1 MIHTIRKNAELMRQ
15 LHSRVHETVKTRS
28 RSEEDLNEWKNACE
42 EFHSKYDQLAFP
54 GGLEEGIKRIKEGD
68 LTTIQTALTYLENT
82 PYCFRSQY
90 VAKEVKRALN
100 KIDLSDRLADRFTT
114 YKSSNGSSQSH

>member
-1 MIHTIRKNAELMRQ
+1 MRQ

-28 RSEEDLNEWKNACE
+28 RSEKGLNEWKQACE

-54 GGLEEGIKRIKEGD
+54 GGLEEGIKKIKEGD
-68 LTTIQTALTYLENT
+68 LTTVQTALTYLENT

-90 VAKEVKRALN
+90 VAKEIKRALN
-100 KIDLSDRLADRFTT
+100 KIELPKRLADRFTT
-114 YKSSNGSSQSH
+114 YKASKRPNQSH